1 MTGGV
6 PDNEV
11 PAPDG
16 SEVPNGSQTP
26 ETDQGAGAE
35 APGATSYTTGDPGVD
50 AVLADLG
57 PMAQQLAADA
67 EARAP
72 LDVDAALE
80 LLTAAHQRLADRLS
94 GLD

>member
-1 MTGGV
+1 MTGDNV
-6 PDNEV
+6 PGPDDEV
-11 PAPDG
+11 P
-16 SEVPNGSQTP
+16 
-26 ETDQGAGAE
+26 TDEQ
-35 APGATSYTTGDPGVD
+35 PGATSYTTGDPGVD

-67 EARAP
+67 ESRAP

>member
-1 MTGGV
+1 MTTDESGNGV
-6 PDNEV
+6 PPEDADDAV
-11 PAPDG
+11 PP
-16 SEVPNGSQTP
+16 SEL
-26 ETDQGAGAE
+26 
-35 APGATSYTTGDPGVD
+35 PGATSYTTGDQGVD

-57 PMAQQLAADA
+57 PMAHQLAADA
-67 EARAP
+67 ESREP

>member
-1 MTGGV
+1 MTTDDPNDLPLDG
-6 PDNEV
+6 PDEDA
-11 PAPDG
+11 PA
-16 SEVPNGSQTP
+16 SEQ
-26 ETDQGAGAE
+26 
-35 APGATSYTTGDPGVD
+35 PGATSYTTGDPGVD

-67 EARAP
+67 EAREP

>member
-1 MTGGV
+1 MTA
-6 PDNEV
+6 DESRRDV
-11 PAPDG
+11 PAGGADDDQ
-16 SEVPNGSQTP
+16 VP
-26 ETDQGAGAE
+26 AE
-35 APGATSYTTGDPGVD
+35 EQPGATSYTTRDPGVD